1 MRCCCL
7 LNTLKGSTVTA
18 NKCNTCFYM
27 KMDKDLEAPC
37 VTCTGYSNWV
47 SMTMYKNPQH
57 GPATLKE
64 AIDEWFEHSN
74 GVTQED
80 FWAKPQY
87 DTISKPKHYMLFD
100 KYQVKLKAKDE
111 LGIEVR
117 DVIEKL
123 VLKLDDSNT
132 VYRPLATADY
142 VQLMQYLMRFME
154 KNGVED
160 LKKALWYLH
169 KLIDAY
175 DEPDF

>member
-1 MRCCCL
+1 
-7 LNTLKGSTVTA
+7 
-18 NKCNTCFYM
+18 M

-80 FWAKPQY
+80 FWAKPDPQY
-87 DTISKPKHYMLFD
+87 NVVSKPKHYMLF
-100 KYQVKLKAKDE
+100 E
-111 LGIEVR
+111 EEGIEVR

-123 VLKLDDSNT
+123 AGKLPKNAK
-132 VYRPLATADY
+132 PMFIADY
-142 VQLMQYLMRFME
+142 VQMMQYGMRFMD
-154 KNGVED
+154 KNGLED
-160 LKKALWYLH
+160 LKKQRWYLD

>member
-87 DTISKPKHYMLFD
+87 DTVSKPKHYMLF
-100 KYQVKLKAKDE
+100 E
-111 LGIEVR
+111 EEGIEVR

-123 VLKLDDSNT
+123 VNKIPPVSRDYGGLF
-132 VYRPLATADY
+132 VADY
-142 VQLMQYLMRFME
+142 VQLMQYLMRFMD

-160 LKKALWYLH
+160 LKKARWYVD
-169 KLIDAY
+169 KLIAAY
-175 DEPDF
+175 DEPDL

>member
-87 DTISKPKHYMLFD
+87 DTISKPKHYMLFE
-100 KYQVKLKAKDE
+100 KE
-111 LGIEVR
+111 GIEVR

-123 VLKLDDSNT
+123 VNKIPPVSRDYGGLF
-132 VYRPLATADY
+132 VADY
-142 VQLMQYLMRFME
+142 VQLMQYLMRFMD

-160 LKKALWYLH
+160 LKKARWYLD